1 MNFDDRIVV
10 RVYGADWC
18 GDCRR
23 AKDFLQKNEVVF
35 DFVDVDLD
43 EQATRKVEKLNGG
56 KRIIP
61 TIEIGPSTFTNPD
74 NAELSRVFGFNESG
88 RVILM
93 GADWCPD
100 CLRAKSFLQDNNVN
114 FQYVDIEAHD
124 WANGRIEELNNGKRV
139 IPTIIIDQE
148 VHVNPDNAKL
158 SDLLKIEIPSED
170 RLYDVAIVG
179 AGAAGLTASIYCQR
193 DKLNSIILEK
203 KNIGGN
209 AFLTERIE
217 NYPGFTSISGPKL
230 MERMAEQAETYGAKI
245 EQGTEVK
252 QIEKKEDQFQI
263 KTNLGQLRAKSIVI
277 ATGSTYRRLNIPG
290 EEDLIGSGVHF
301 CATCDGAFYRDKEVL
316 VIGGG
321 NSALEEGIFLSGFC
335 AKVTIIG
342 NKPEFKASKTYIDKL
357 PSISNVETRLNQTSV
372 EFLADEK
379 GLFKSLK
386 IQDNDSKEM
395 EVIPADG
402 VFVFVGLIPNTDF
415 LNGFVELDERNFIKT
430 ECGTVQTNV
439 DGVLAAGDCR
449 MGAVAQVAAATG
461 EGVMASYAV
470 RRFLSNG

>member
-1 MNFDDRIVV
+1 MNFDNLITVK
-10 RVYGADWC
+10 VYGADWC

-23 AKDFLQKNEVVF
+23 AKDFLQKNQIVF
-35 DFVDVDLD
+35 EFIDVDLD
-43 EQATRKVEKLNGG
+43 EQATSKVEKLNGG

-61 TIEIGPSTFTNPD
+61 TIEIGASTFTNPD
-74 NAELSRVFGFNESG
+74 NAELSRVFGVNECG
-88 RVILM
+88 RVLLM

-114 FQYVDIEAHD
+114 YQYVNIETHD
-124 WANGRIEELNNGKRV
+124 WANGKIEELNNGKRV
-139 IPTIIIDQE
+139 IPTIIIDDD
-148 VHVNPDNAKL
+148 VHINPDNAAL
-158 SDLLKIEIPSED
+158 SQLLKIEIPSED
-170 RLYDVAIVG
+170 RLYDVVIVG

-245 EQGTEVK
+245 EQGTEVQ
-252 QIEKKEDQFQI
+252 QIEKQAGQFQI
-263 KTNLGQLRAKSIVI
+263 KTNLGQLRGKSIII

-290 EEDLIGSGVHF
+290 EDDLIGSGVHF

-321 NSALEEGIFLSGFC
+321 NSALEEGIFLAGFC

-357 PSISNVETRLNQTSV
+357 PSISNIETRMNQTSV
-372 EFLADEK
+372 EFLANEQ
-379 GLFKSLK
+379 GLFKSLT
-386 IQDNDSKEM
+386 IQDNATKET
-395 EVIPADG
+395 EVISADG

-415 LNGFVELDERNFIKT
+415 LNGFIELDQRNFIKT
-430 ECGTVQTNV
+430 QCGTVQTSV

-470 RRFLSNG
+470 RRFLSN